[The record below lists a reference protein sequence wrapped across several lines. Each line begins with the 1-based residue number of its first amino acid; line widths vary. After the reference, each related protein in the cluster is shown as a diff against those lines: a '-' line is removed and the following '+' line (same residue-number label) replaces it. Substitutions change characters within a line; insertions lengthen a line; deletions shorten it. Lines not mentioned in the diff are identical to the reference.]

1 MFCIYM
7 NVLSKIY
14 ELIIQILSFFW
25 NDLPCTSVFFPHL
38 WTGRVTMITS
48 GAVQERLKIF
58 TKSFKNEKSQI
69 AP

>member
-25 NDLPCTSVFFPHL
+25 NDLQCTSVFYTLMNWACYNDNIRCCSRKVKDFSKKFQK
-38 WTGRVTMITS
+38 W
-48 GAVQERLKIF
+48 K
-58 TKSFKNEKSQI
+58 KSQI